1 MSEPAVP
8 TEPVRRRRGRPSQIT
23 FEQVV
28 EAAVH
33 LGLEHI
39 TVQAV
44 ADHLGVTRAAV
55 YYYVSSSEELRRI
68 AAHRLL
74 PSFDVMTGEH
84 ATWQEWL
91 RSFAAAGRQWRLANA
106 DLVAQVAIPM
116 SQLPSLLVVV
126 DEGIEILEA
135 AGFPTERAGH
145 ALQFIGSI
153 LWINSQDEVV
163 ARQSGGHHPQGAG
176 IGQAM
181 ADAELVDQPGK
192 RFEGKTKAGPAAGV
206 IATAKGEAKPAA
218 ASSASSSSAASK

>member
-181 ADAELVDQPGK
+181 ADADLGLRHIASDRARHAFDDPDARFQREIDWAISALELELANRG
-192 RFEGKTKAGPAAGV
+192 
-206 IATAKGEAKPAA
+206 
-218 ASSASSSSAASK
+218 